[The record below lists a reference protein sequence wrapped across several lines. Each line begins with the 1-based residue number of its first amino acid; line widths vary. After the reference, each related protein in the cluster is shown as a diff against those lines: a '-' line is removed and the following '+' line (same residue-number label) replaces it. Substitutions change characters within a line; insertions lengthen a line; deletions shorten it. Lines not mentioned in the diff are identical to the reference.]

1 MDSFD
6 EIQNLISE
14 DKIQKSDRFFY
25 SKIKQRIDNLEN
37 SQLFV
42 FKIKK
47 SHIILSIAAGLL
59 LGLFIGNIVQQQIWE
74 NKKILLMEN
83 ILNNSHLDEKNIDCK
98 AFEMA
103 TYFCRKECS

>member
-14 DKIQKSDRFFY
+14 DKLQKADRFFY

-37 SQLFV
+37 SQFFV

-59 LGLFIGNIVQQQIWE
+59 LGLFIGNIVQHQLWE
-74 NKKILLMEN
+74 NKKTLLMEN
-83 ILNNSHLDEKNIDCK
+83 ILNNNHLDEKSIDCE